1 MRTATIRE
9 HEVEP
14 VPGLPAKL
22 PEGEGILWQGS
33 PRPWPLAVRAMRLRG
48 LTIYFAMLVAWRLA
62 DAASS
67 GMSPAEIAMSPATLV
82 LLGWSALGLLAAIGV
97 LMAKSAIYTVTNRRV
112 VMRVGVALPMTINI
126 PFSSVESAGVRRHKD
141 GTEDVVLTL
150 LPEHKA
156 SWIALWPHARPW
168 RFGRAEPMLRAV
180 PVTAGAAQVI
190 ARALAESAAQP
201 VPAPV
206 RGEEGR
212 RPQQDAPVPAGAA
225 VA

>member
-14 VPGLPAKL
+14 VPGLPGKL

-33 PRPWPLAVRAMRLRG
+33 PRPVAFAVQAMRLKG
-48 LTIYFAMLVAWRLA
+48 LTVYFALLVCWALA
-62 DAASS
+62 DAATS
-67 GMSPAEIAMSPATLV
+67 GGHPADMVRAPAV
-82 LLGWSALGLLAAIGV
+82 IILLGWACLGV
-97 LMAKSAIYTVTNRRV
+97 LFLIGRAMAKSAIYTVTNKRLV
-112 VMRVGVALPMTINI
+112 LRVGVALPMTINI
-126 PFSSVESAGVRRHKD
+126 PFASVESAAVRRHKD

-156 SWIALWPHARPW
+156 SWVALWPHARPW

-180 PVTAGAAQVI
+180 PATAGAAQVV
-190 ARALAESAAQP
+190 ARALAESAGQQ
-201 VPAPV
+201 PAPV
-206 RGEEGR
+206 RVAGPEGAK
-212 RPQQDAPVPAGAA
+212 QGAGPVPAGAA